1 MRAEPDS
8 GTAWTTAQVVRMT
21 GLTSRTLRHY
31 DRLNLVVPMAKTTG
45 GMRVY
50 GRPELLR
57 LQEVL
62 LLRELGLS
70 LSTIRSVVDG
80 RTDRA
85 QALREHQARLL
96 IERDRLARLAETVQ
110 RTIEDLEGGRPMSEE
125 ALFEGFDPERQKA
138 YERELVE
145 DWGVSQQALDRSRAA
160 VKTLG
165 KEGIAALEAERAR
178 IEAALLDLMAGGVA
192 PDDRQVMDTLRGH
205 WELTGRYWDADPSAE
220 AYAGLGDM
228 YVQHPDFKARYDAMA
243 PGMAQWMSDA
253 MTAYALARLT

>member
-1 MRAEPDS
+1 
-8 GTAWTTAQVVRMT
+8 MT

-80 RTDRA
+80 TADRA
-85 QALREHQARLL
+85 QALREHKARLL
-96 IERDRLARLAETVQ
+96 VERDRLERLVVTVQ
-110 RTIEDLEGGRPMSEE
+110 RTIEDLEGGQHMSEE
-125 ALFEGFDPERQKA
+125 ALFEGFDPERQKG

-145 DWGVSQQALDRSRAA
+145 DWGVSQQAIDQSWAA
-160 VKTLG
+160 VKSMG
-165 KEGIAALEAERAR
+165 KEGIAALEADRTR
-178 IEAALLDLMAGGVA
+178 IEKTLVGLMVAGAA
-192 PDDRQVMDTLRGH
+192 PDDGQVLDALRDH
-205 WELTGRYWDADPSAE
+205 WELTGRYWAGDPSAE

-228 YVQHPDFKARYDAMA
+228 YVQHPGFRARYEAMS
-243 PGMAQWMSDA
+243 PGFAQWLGDA
-253 MTAYALARLT
+253 MTAFALSRLT